1 MTSSTSQAQSARIL
15 QEIASEA
22 RSLEDI
28 LITLRSKFQREYCL
42 PGLPPDLSSLYHA
55 HTLKGPLTIK
65 CIPTTAA
72 ATALINHI
80 LEYQLTTY
88 CGTVALLDFTGRF
101 NISHL
106 SAHCGIDSLSHL
118 HVFRPPQQSKKV
130 FEAVKRWML
139 FGKHAS
145 HGKEWVGT
153 IIIGADGASEW
164 NGPERVLVGSAWNGW
179 LNVARDE
186 PKKYAPGVSV
196 EEAWNQSLDAS
207 TYVSWKAWCEE
218 GEYKWK

>member
-1 MTSSTSQAQSARIL
+1 MTSSTSQAQGARIL
-15 QEIASEA
+15 QEIVSEA
-22 RSLEDI
+22 RSLEEI
-28 LITLRSKFQREYCL
+28 LITLRSKFPRGYCL
-42 PGLPPDLSSLYHA
+42 PGLPQVLSGLYYA

-65 CIPTTAA
+65 CIPTTGA

-101 NISHL
+101 NL
-106 SAHCGIDSLSHL
+106 SYLGARCGIDSLSHL
-118 HVFRPPQQSKKV
+118 HVFRPPQQSKEV

-139 FGKHAS
+139 FGNHAS

-153 IIIGADGASEW
+153 IIIGAEGTGEW
-164 NGPERVLVGSAWNGW
+164 NGPERVLVSSAWNGW

-186 PKKYAPGVSV
+186 PKKYAPGTSV
-196 EEAWNQSLDAS
+196 EEAWNQVLNAN
-207 TYVSWKAWCEE
+207 TCVSWKAWCEE
-218 GEYKWK
+218 GEYKWR